1 MLFSLFD
8 SSSVVAETVLI
19 LLLFRE
25 FLSVSLTDLMS
36 DIIDLLALKVRF
48 LIELSSILIFLH

>member
-8 SSSVVAETVLI
+8 SFSVVAETVLI